1 MKIPARCYLTS
12 KKKALEIFIPLG
24 TITGTCQSLEVRSAV
39 SYSLI
44 EESSSK
50 PCCSCNIPLQK
61 DYGEINNIYTH
72 PSFRRSGSFVS
83 ASPTEVRQPLSIINA
98 RTLLSAVKSR
108 RPHTK
113 RCYSRVPPS
122 HCAPQ
127 IPSRHRYNY
136 PSDLSPRR
144 EYSEPLTTAPTRTIT
159 IRHPDGYGAL
169 IQARSR
175 RRKAGRISS
184 FMASSGLWCSGLWDT
199 LLSRILRK
207 FAFLLETEK
216 RGAWYQRCKGPNWGG
231 TSLRIGNRMK
241 R

>member
-1 MKIPARCYLTS
+1 MKIPARRYLTS
-12 KKKALEIFIPLG
+12 KKKALEMFIPLG
-24 TITGTCQSLEVRSAV
+24 TIIGTCQSLEVRSA
-39 SYSLI
+39 I
-44 EESSSK
+44 T
-50 PCCSCNIPLQK
+50 CS
-61 DYGEINNIYTH
+61 EINNIYTH
-72 PSFRRSGSFVS
+72 PSFRRSGSSIS
-83 ASPTEVRQPLSIINA
+83 ASPTEARQPLSIINA

-122 HCAPQ
+122 HCAPR

-144 EYSEPLTTAPTRTIT
+144 EYSEPLTTVPTRTIT

-184 FMASSGLWCSGLWDT
+184 FMASSGLWGWGLWDT

-207 FAFLLETEK
+207 FAFSLETEK
-216 RGAWYQRCKGPNWGG
+216 RGAWYLRCKGSNWGG
-231 TSLRIGNRMK
+231 TSLYIGNRMK